1 LSGFEPF
8 AGDAGHRRVVDVQHE
23 QFVAQRFVT
32 SGPWRLRKSLL
43 AVGPRRR
50 ERAELYRSGADRDDM
65 KQAIVARA
73 DLGMGEGKL
82 AAQVAHASLSALEEA
97 DDGARSEWKGEGQ
110 KKVVLQADGEAELFE
125 LAERAGAEGVPHAV
139 VRDAGHTQLDPGT
152 VTALAVG
159 PAADDRVDAVTGHL
173 SLY

>member
-1 LSGFEPF
+1 
-8 AGDAGHRRVVDVQHE
+8 
-23 QFVAQRFVT
+23 
-32 SGPWRLRKSLL
+32 
-43 AVGPRRR
+43 
-50 ERAELYRSGADRDDM
+50 M

-82 AAQVAHASLSALEEA
+82 AAQVAHASLSAYEDAPER
-97 DDGARSEWKGEGQ
+97 ARSAWKGDGQ
-110 KKVVLQADGEAELFE
+110 KKVVLRADGERQLFD
-125 LAERAGAEGVPHAV
+125 LADAAEREGLPHAV

-159 PAADDRVDAVTGHL
+159 PGDEAAVDRVTGDL